1 MAFDFTNKVDPKASR
16 AIYLQ
21 LLDMIHVSLCPSDV
35 ITTCSEADSPPL
47 VAFTVHVPVSYT
59 HLDVYKRQ

>member
-21 LLDMIHVSLCPSDV
+21 LLDMIQDKSK
-35 ITTCSEADSPPL
+35 TRA
-47 VAFTVHVPVSYT
+47 
-59 HLDVYKRQ
+59 

>member
-21 LLDMIHVSLCPSDV
+21 HFGYDSRTNPRQELEARRYVALWKKNFASI
-35 ITTCSEADSPPL
+35 ITLAEPQSA
-47 VAFTVHVPVSYT
+47 
-59 HLDVYKRQ
+59 